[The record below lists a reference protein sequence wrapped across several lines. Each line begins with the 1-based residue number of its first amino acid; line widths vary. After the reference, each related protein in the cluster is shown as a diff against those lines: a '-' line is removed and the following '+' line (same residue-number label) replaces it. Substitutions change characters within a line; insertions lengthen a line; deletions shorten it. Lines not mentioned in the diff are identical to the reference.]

1 MLTGFAGPEALGSL
15 SAEQPLGRLATPAE
29 VAEVA
34 LFLASASSSFVTG
47 VALPVDGGFTA
58 Q

>member
-1 MLTGFAGPEALGSL
+1 MLRRFAGPDPELDAI
-15 SAEQPLGRLATPAE
+15 QPLGRLARPREIAD
-29 VAEVA
+29 VV
-34 LFLASASSSFVTG
+34 LFLASEAASFVTG